1 MPGDVVQAAMVRAP
15 CLALGCSPTGS
26 GDGANKSKGAGV
38 GFGAVARV
46 GFLYTQLAKT
56 CELVKDV
63 SFRHL

>member
-1 MPGDVVQAAMVRAP
+1 VVMVRAP
-15 CLALGCSPTGS
+15 HLALGCSPTGS
-26 GDGANKSKGAGV
+26 GDGADESKGAGV